1 MKQRIAI
8 SSLLD
13 NLNGTVLRE
22 MSLKVVRMAY
32 DQEVKDSNSY
42 LCLSA
47 VRP

>member
-32 DQEVKDSNSY
+32 DDQGDQSI
-42 LCLSA
+42 
-47 VRP
+47 